1 MAQPKYK
8 EYVEKMFAQNQELFD
23 SFRQVHDKYVL
34 NPEPLQEEFNKIGSK
49 VMSVIADYED
59 RLCSQ
64 SERGGYGSFTMKL
77 SEKFRAEIKKHF
89 SEIDKVGIVVFKINK
104 INL

>member
-8 EYVEKMFAQNQELFD
+8 EYVEKMLTANTELFAA
-23 SFRQVHDKYVL
+23 FRKIHDRYVL
-34 NPEPLQEEFNKIGSK
+34 NPEKYQEEFNEAGRE
-49 VMSVIADYED
+49 VMSVINDFED

-64 SERGGYGSFTMKL
+64 SERGGYGSFTTKL
-77 SEKFRAEIKKHF
+77 AEKFRAEIKKHF
-89 SEIDKVGIVVFKINK
+89 SEIDKVGIVVFKVPK